1 MLVSTDGRFS
11 TLTSRSIFS
20 KAVVHRIL
28 LISYRREQREPCD
41 QRATRPHWVTSSARS
56 SSDCGS

>member
-20 KAVVHRIL
+20 KAVVHRIR
-28 LISYRREQREPCD
+28 LISYRREQRAL
-41 QRATRPHWVTSSARS
+41 RSTRNAPSLGHLVRTQ
-56 SSDCGS
+56 